1 MGKVRAESTPG
12 QEQTGQKVA
21 GAASRIVNLL
31 RGDRRHDLSAQ
42 AHTIL
47 PSDVR
52 FAMQYRGAKLSAGHV
67 EQLHTAG
74 FPRAA
79 YYLAMKAASEQHEA
93 QIEMLRRLAASGFDY
108 DQLGVEDIRVGTA
121 AMDRVPGAEPG
132 TVGGEKLGQF
142 SRHGPTGDVES
153 FDEVLGFE
161 LADRPDAALFIVAN
175 YPFIALD
182 VMARHSL
189 EKGNP
194 LGIINPDHLA
204 PSEYPLGFVMDNN
217 STGIEISPFGT
228 DFRLPPGS
236 VIFDDVV
243 REGRTKEQVMS
254 WAGDETSFV
263 TAISLPNL

>member
-21 GAASRIVNLL
+21 GAASRLVGLL
-31 RGDRRHDLSAQ
+31 RGDGRHDLSAQ

-52 FAMQYRGAKLSAGHV
+52 FAMQYRGAQLSAGHV
-67 EQLHTAG
+67 EKLHMGG

-93 QIEMLRRLAASGFDY
+93 QMKMLNRLAVSGFVY
-108 DQLGVEDIRVGTA
+108 SRLGIEDIRIGTA
-121 AMDRVPGAEPG
+121 ALERGPGQEPG

-153 FDEVLGFE
+153 FDKVLDFE
-161 LADRPDAALFIVAN
+161 LAGRPDAALFIVAN

-189 EKGNP
+189 EKGNK

-204 PSEYPLGFVMDNN
+204 SSEYPLGFVMDG
-217 STGIEISPFGT
+217 SPAGVEISPFGT
-228 DFRLPPGS
+228 DFRLPPGT
-236 VIFDDVV
+236 VVFDDVV
-243 REGRTKEQVMS
+243 REGRTKERVMD
-254 WAGDETSFV
+254 WAGSEASFA